1 MTAAFVAAVVV
12 LLAFALPPARLAPVE
27 QRSMDAVAGAFH
39 VHSSR
44 SDGRS
49 SPDEI
54 AAIAARAGLQF
65 VVFTDHGDATR
76 APDRPTYRSGVLC
89 IDAVEISTTEGHLI
103 ALGMPTAPYR
113 LAGDARDVVE
123 DIHRLG
129 GIAIAAHPDSPKTDL
144 QWRDWSVPLDGLELI
159 NLDTMWRKQLARRDW
174 RSRLRVVGAVMTYL
188 LRGPETIASLG
199 SDGPELASDWA
210 RLAAIRPTAIFAGT
224 DAHARLELRDTQP
237 GDNRGTL
244 PLPGYENTFKT
255 LTMRVPLAK
264 PLSGDA
270 ASDGASILDALQRGA
285 AYGTVDGILAPG
297 AFEFSGATA
306 STTFRMGETAT
317 TDGPLTLTIRTN
329 APASFTT
336 IVWRNDE
343 VLSSTATAPDVT
355 VAAPAGDAAYR
366 VEIRASDR
374 PGAPRWLI
382 GNPLYVRTAP
392 RAAAVAPPA
401 ANRQPGGL
409 VLFDTERS
417 GEWRTE
423 ASPASKA
430 ALDVTR
436 TADGRALLLRY
447 GLPRGE
453 AFGEYAAAVVSTAGG
468 VAPYDALRVTAR
480 ADRPMRISVQLR
492 TQVPGVE
499 ADRWQRSI
507 YLDSTDTSHV
517 LPFADFRPVGVPQS
531 PQLSL
536 AAVGNILFMIDR
548 GNTKPGSS
556 GRLWL
561 TAVALRAK

>member
-1 MTAAFVAAVVV
+1 METI
-12 LLAFALPPARLAPVE
+12 
-27 QRSMDAVAGAFH
+27 AGAFH

-103 ALGMPTAPYR
+103 ALGIPSAPYR

-174 RSRLRVVGAVMTYL
+174 RSRLRVAAAVMTYL
-188 LRGPETIASLG
+188 FRGPETIASLG
-199 SDGPELASDWA
+199 TDGPELASDWA
-210 RLAAIRPTAIFAGT
+210 RLAAMRPTAIFAGT

-244 PLPGYENTFKT
+244 PLPGYENTFKA
-255 LTMRVPLAK
+255 LTMRVPVTK

-270 ASDGASILDALQRGA
+270 AADGSTILDALQRGA
-285 AYGTVDGILAPG
+285 AYATVDGILAPG
-297 AFEFSGATA
+297 ALEFSGATTT
-306 STTFRMGETAT
+306 STRLRMGETAT
-317 TDGPLTLTIRTN
+317 TDGPVNLTVRTN

-343 VLSSTATAPDVT
+343 VLSSTATAPELTVT
-355 VAAPAGDAAYR
+355 APAGDAAYR

-374 PGAPRWLI
+374 PGAPLWLI
-382 GNPLYVRTAP
+382 SNPLYVRTAP
-392 RAAAVAPPA
+392 PAAAGEASPA
-401 ANRQPGGL
+401 ATRQPGGL

-436 TADGRALLLRY
+436 TVDGRALLLRY

-453 AFGEYAAAVVSTAGG
+453 AFGEYAAAVVSTTGG
-468 VAPYDALRVTAR
+468 LAPYDALRVTAR
-480 ADRPMRISVQLR
+480 AERPMRISVQLR
-492 TQVPGVE
+492 TQVPGVG

-507 YLDSTDTSHV
+507 YVDSTDTSHV
-517 LPFADFRPVGVPQS
+517 LPFAAFRPVGVPQS
-531 PQLSL
+531 PQLNL
-536 AAVGNILFMIDR
+536 ANVGNILFMIDR

-561 TAVALRAK
+561 TAVALRAN